1 MRSGAM
7 APMAQRL
14 VAREVGQVGVGPRG
28 RALAS
33 RPSYSLSPPGKA
45 VLSRMWWTNPSWIK
59 IAHGQRNRL

>member
-14 VAREVGQVGVGPRG
+14 AGRGRPAG